1 MVSSN
6 RVKSLKWIMRKVREK
21 GIKKFQPRKDSVN
34 MADDQSQ
41 SPTGGECR
49 DDTTIDYNAS
59 CHRDLS
65 VPSYF
70 SSSQQQQQQEI
81 IDEVASSSSSR
92 RDTSLRSLST
102 ISKDMIR
109 TFQTTVQGNTRSERM
124 ISSDSNSRLASSL
137 TSITNTTSIIQPRL
151 QKLASEGSSRIVQQ
165 IVGDRGIYSSH
176 VRSWGSNV
184 SAEISSFT
192 SHKVVPLFRRHN
204 TCPSSSE
211 FEQHGNYRWAD
222 GISSMG
228 GGGVSS
234 GSSKKDVSF
243 DYQLMKDNE

>member
-1 MVSSN
+1 MEKISEKVHSN
-6 RVKSLKWIMRKVREK
+6 
-21 GIKKFQPRKDSVN
+21 KFQHRKDSNN

-65 VPSYF
+65 VSSYLSSS
-70 SSSQQQQQQEI
+70 SSSQHQQQQEM
-81 IDEVASSSSSR
+81 DEASSSR
-92 RDTSLRSLST
+92 RDTSLRSLGT

-124 ISSDSNSRLASSL
+124 ISSDNNSRLASSL
-137 TSITNTTSIIQPRL
+137 TSITNTTSIIIQPRL
-151 QKLASEGSSRIVQQ
+151 HKLASEGSSRIVQSVQQ

>member
-1 MVSSN
+1 
-6 RVKSLKWIMRKVREK
+6 
-21 GIKKFQPRKDSVN
+21 
-34 MADDQSQ
+34 MADDDRSQ
-41 SPTGGECR
+41 SPTGGERR

-65 VPSYF
+65 VPSYYL
-70 SSSQQQQQQEI
+70 SSSQHQHQQQEI
-81 IDEVASSSSSR
+81 MDEVVSSSSSR
-92 RDTSLRSLST
+92 RDTSLRSLGT

-109 TFQTTVQGNTRSERM
+109 TFQTTVQGNPRSERM
-124 ISSDSNSRLASSL
+124 ISDSNDSNSRLASSL
-137 TSITNTTSIIQPRL
+137 TSITASTSSIIQPRL
-151 QKLASEGSSRIVQQ
+151 HKLASEGSSRIVHSVQQ
-165 IVGDRGIYSSH
+165 LVGDRGIYSSH

-204 TCPSSSE
+204 TRPSSSE
-211 FEQHGNYRWAD
+211 FDDHQHHGNYRWAD

-228 GGGVSS
+228 VGCGSS
-234 GSSKKDVSF
+234 SGGSSKKDVSF

>member
-1 MVSSN
+1 VH
-6 RVKSLKWIMRKVREK
+6 
-21 GIKKFQPRKDSVN
+21 KKFQPRKDSVN

-49 DDTTIDYNAS
+49 DDATIDFNAS

-65 VPSYF
+65 VPSYYL
-70 SSSQQQQQQEI
+70 SSQQQQHQQQQQEM
-81 IDEVASSSSSR
+81 DEVVSSSSSR
-92 RDTSLRSLST
+92 RDTSLRTFGT

-124 ISSDSNSRLASSL
+124 ISSDNNSRLASSL
-137 TSITNTTSIIQPRL
+137 TSITNTTSIIIQPRL
-151 QKLASEGSSRIVQQ
+151 HKLASEGSSRIVQSVQQ

-192 SHKVVPLFRRHN
+192 SHKVVPLFRRHT

-228 GGGVSS
+228 GGVSS

>member
-1 MVSSN
+1 
-6 RVKSLKWIMRKVREK
+6 
-21 GIKKFQPRKDSVN
+21 
-34 MADDQSQ
+34 MADDRSQ

-65 VPSYF
+65 VPSYYS
-70 SSSQQQQQQEI
+70 SSSQHQHQQQEI
-81 IDEVASSSSSR
+81 MDEAVSSSSSR
-92 RDTSLRSLST
+92 RDASLRSLGA

-109 TFQTTVQGNTRSERM
+109 TFQTTVQGNPRSERM
-124 ISSDSNSRLASSL
+124 ISDSNDSNSRLASSL
-137 TSITNTTSIIQPRL
+137 TSITATTSSIIQPRL
-151 QKLASEGSSRIVQQ
+151 HKLASEGSSRIVHSVQQ
-165 IVGDRGIYSSH
+165 LVGDRGLYSSH

-211 FEQHGNYRWAD
+211 FDDHQHHGNYRWAD

-228 GGGVSS
+228 VGCGSS
-234 GSSKKDVSF
+234 SIGSSKKDVSF